1 MTPDLVNYIEN
12 KWVSGVRD
20 SLGGGKAQAL
30 KCRHWGRLLAGWAFD
45 AQVLEELSAPPSD
58 AKEMG
63 GKAVSRV
70 PKECWLLCNCQKS
83 FYSPADL
90 ISRHTDFPRP
100 KRLVRN
106 LFHMDGVQNSK
117 TS

>member
-20 SLGGGKAQAL
+20 SLGGEKAQAL

-45 AQVLEELSAPPSD
+45 AQVLEELSAPRSD

-70 PKECWLLCNCQKS
+70 SRAGFYINCQKS

-90 ISRHTDFPRP
+90 ISRHTNFPS
-100 KRLVRN
+100 VW
-106 LFHMDGVQNSK
+106 
-117 TS
+117 